1 MFKRMVLIALLG
13 VFSSVSLSAKSILRD
28 DGILVS
34 DLKGMKSELSDAP
47 AWVFED
53 PKVPYEEMGV
63 AYIPVSNK
71 YLGIEQAT
79 LNAKLSLI
87 VVFHEI
93 MIKYK
98 KRFME
103 QFHESEQTTTNINYA
118 IYNYL
123 ATKIQVSDT
132 YTNLKSEMAVVKIK
146 LVGCQIEQIKRYLK
160 ASVENLNDNEI
171 AYIVKVAQKEFG
183 SVCALR

>member
-1 MFKRMVLIALLG
+1 MLKKILLSVTLG
-13 VFSSVSLSAKSILRD
+13 VFLGVSLNAKGLLKED
-28 DGILVS
+28 EILVS
-34 DLKGMKSELSDAP
+34 DLKGMRSQLSDAP

-63 AYIPVSNK
+63 AYIPINNK

-87 VVFHEI
+87 VVFNEI
-93 MIKYK
+93 MVRYK

-103 QFHESEQTTTNINYA
+103 QFHESEETTMNISYA

-132 YTNLKSEMAVVKIK
+132 YTNLKVQVAVVKIK
-146 LVGCQIEQIKRYLK
+146 LEGCQIEQIKRYLK

-171 AYIVKVAQKEFG
+171 AYIAKVVQKELG
-183 SVCALR
+183 SVCTLR

>member
-1 MFKRMVLIALLG
+1 MLKKILLSVTLG
-13 VFSSVSLSAKSILRD
+13 VFLGVSLNAKGLLKED
-28 DGILVS
+28 EILVS
-34 DLKGMKSELSDAP
+34 DLKGMRSQFSDAP

-63 AYIPVSNK
+63 AYIPINNK

-87 VVFHEI
+87 VVFNEI
-93 MIKYK
+93 MVRYK

-103 QFHESEQTTTNINYA
+103 QFHESEQTTTNISYA

-132 YTNLKSEMAVVKIK
+132 YTNLKSEVAVVKIK

-171 AYIVKVAQKEFG
+171 AYIAKVAQKEFG

>member
-1 MFKRMVLIALLG
+1 MVLIALLG
-13 VFSSVSLSAKSILRD
+13 VFSSVSLSTKSILRD

-87 VVFHEI
+87 VVYEI

-98 KRFME
+98 NASWSNSMSPSKRLRI
-103 QFHESEQTTTNINYA
+103 S
-118 IYNYL
+118 
-123 ATKIQVSDT
+123 ATLSIIT
-132 YTNLKSEMAVVKIK
+132 
-146 LVGCQIEQIKRYLK
+146 
-160 ASVENLNDNEI
+160 
-171 AYIVKVAQKEFG
+171 
-183 SVCALR
+183 

>member
-13 VFSSVSLSAKSILRD
+13 VFSSVSLSAKSLLRD

-53 PKVPYEEMGV
+53 AKAPYEEMGV
-63 AYIPVSNK
+63 AYIPVNNK

-93 MIKYK
+93 MLKYK

-103 QFHESEQTTTNINYA
+103 QFHESEQTATNISYA

-123 ATKIQVSDT
+123 ATKIRVSDT
-132 YTNLKSEMAVVKIK
+132 YTNLKSEVAVVKIK
-146 LVGCQIEQIKRYLK
+146 LEGCQIEQIKRYLK

-171 AYIVKVAQKEFG
+171 AYIAKVAQKEFG
-183 SVCALR
+183 SVCTLR

>member
-1 MFKRMVLIALLG
+1 MFKRIVLIALLG
-13 VFSSVSLSAKSILRD
+13 AFLGVSLNAKSLLRD

-63 AYIPVSNK
+63 AYIPVNNK

-93 MIKYK
+93 MLKYK

-103 QFHESEQTTTNINYA
+103 QFHESDETAKNISYA
-118 IYNYL
+118 VYNYL

-132 YTNLKSEMAVVKIK
+132 YTNLKAEIAVVKIK
-146 LVGCQIEQIKRYLK
+146 LEGCQIDQIKRYLK
-160 ASVENLNDNEI
+160 ASVENLNDNEV
-171 AYIVKVAQKEFG
+171 AYIAKVAQKEFG
-183 SVCALR
+183 NVCALR

>member
-1 MFKRMVLIALLG
+1 MFEKMVLIALLG
-13 VFSSVSLSAKSILRD
+13 VFSSVSLSAKSLLRD
-28 DGILVS
+28 DGILIS

-47 AWVFED
+47 AWVFKD
-53 PKVPYEEMGV
+53 PKIPYEEMGV
-63 AYIPVSNK
+63 AYIPINNK

-79 LNAKLSLI
+79 LNAKLNLI

-93 MIKYK
+93 MLKYK

-103 QFHESEQTTTNINYA
+103 QFHESEQTATNISYA

-132 YTNLKSEMAVVKIK
+132 YTNLKSEVAVVKIK
-146 LVGCQIEQIKRYLK
+146 LEGCQIEQIKRYLK

-171 AYIVKVAQKEFG
+171 AYITKVVQKELG